1 MRLDVCSKQRIHESV
16 VIVESRF
23 VNVLG
28 GAVGEHPGPG
38 YGETIMGHFKLL
50 QDGNVL
56 VHFVVTVAGD
66 VSSVIVEHTKRSVS
80 KLVPDAQTFPISSPP
95 AFNLEMKNVSFT

>member
-1 MRLDVCSKQRIHESV
+1 M
-16 VIVESRF
+16 VIVEARF

-38 YGETIMGHFKLL
+38 YGEAIMGHFKLL
-50 QDGNVL
+50 QHGNVL
-56 VHFVVTVAGD
+56 FHFVVTVAGY
-66 VSSVIVEHTKRSVS
+66 VSSVIVVHTKRSMS

-95 AFNLEMKNVSFT
+95 PFNLGI